1 MWSTGTILIS
11 GKVYKY
17 MVKHYGKGSQYGI
30 ENGKISKLFVTRKD
44 MIVLNYDRGWDV
56 EPEDEGSVACF
67 AILMKKYN

>member
-44 MIVLNYDRGWDV
+44 MIVLNYIM
-56 EPEDEGSVACF
+56 E
-67 AILMKKYN
+67 L